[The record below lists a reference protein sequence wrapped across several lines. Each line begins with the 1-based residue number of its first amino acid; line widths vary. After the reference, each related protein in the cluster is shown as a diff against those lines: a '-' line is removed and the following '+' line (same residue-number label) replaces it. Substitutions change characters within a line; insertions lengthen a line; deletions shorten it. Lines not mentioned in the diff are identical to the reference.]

1 MQWRSS
7 SWQPLVPFLHSEN
20 FKTFNSFA
28 GMSDSPPT
36 TSATHPSLETM
47 VHPIG
52 ITVDIVGIEAGNR
65 GRSCE
70 EHNVCGSILEENA
83 VVRIRHVQIL
93 VDGKEESALVA
104 YWIADGIDRCRVGF
118 LQRHLLKH
126 WKEYDGMIAQIVDMY
141 KDSESPTKR
150 RKNYK
155 NRGCCQAVIIN
166 TVRNDT
172 SRPAKRQRTKEK
184 DGKEEEKES

>member
-1 MQWRSS
+1 
-7 SWQPLVPFLHSEN
+7 
-20 FKTFNSFA
+20 
-28 GMSDSPPT
+28 MSDSPPT

-52 ITVDIVGIEAGNR
+52 ITVDIVGIEAGNC

-93 VDGKEESALVA
+93 VDGKEESALAA
-104 YWIADGIDRCRVGF
+104 YWIADGIDRCRVRF

-126 WKEYDGMIAQIVDMY
+126 WKKYDGMIAQIVDMY

-166 TVRNDT
+166 TVYAMTHLDPQ
-172 SRPAKRQRTKEK
+172 SDSEPK
-184 DGKEEEKES
+184 